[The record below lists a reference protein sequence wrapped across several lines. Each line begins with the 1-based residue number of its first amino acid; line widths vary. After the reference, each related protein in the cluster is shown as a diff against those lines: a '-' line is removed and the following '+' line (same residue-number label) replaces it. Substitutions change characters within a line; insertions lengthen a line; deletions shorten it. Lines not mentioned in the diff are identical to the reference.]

1 MPAFSFRHVKGEN
14 LETQCFGLL
23 IALDLY
29 PVFWDKACEVVE
41 AMSVEAREDPIVDV
55 GPWASRVTLD
65 IIGVAGMGHDF
76 NSVKDPNGELSRCY
90 KRVFSFNPSITV
102 QLIRAFLP
110 FALMSRPPLKRNHE
124 VRIARATIRRIC
136 NDLIDEKRAALA
148 KGVTERD
155 ILSVA
160 LESGGFSN
168 DNLVD
173 QLMTFLAAG
182 HETTASAMLWACYL
196 LCEHRDIQA
205 RLRAEV
211 RARLPSPSA
220 AGASK
225 VTSADIDGA
234 PYLNAFCNEALRI
247 FPSVPLTVRLAGRDT
262 AVLGQPI
269 PRGTTMIM
277 SPWAVNVNE
286 ELWGPDAEQFN
297 PDRWLDA
304 DGRVQH
310 TGGAESN
317 YSFLTFIHG
326 PRSCIGQNFARAE
339 FACLVAAWAG
349 RFEMRFEKDDY
360 VLQVGGGVTAKP
372 KGGLKVKMTPLEG
385 W

>member
-1 MPAFSFRHVKGEN
+1 
-14 LETQCFGLL
+14 
-23 IALDLY
+23 
-29 PVFWDKACEVVE
+29 VFWNKACEVVE
-41 AMSVEAREDPIVDV
+41 AMTEEAKENSIIDV
-55 GPWASRVTLD
+55 GDWASRVTLD

-76 NSVKDPNGELSRCY
+76 NSVQDPNGELSRCY
-90 KRVFSFNPSITV
+90 KRVFGFNPSNAL
-102 QLIRAFLP
+102 QLLRSVVP
-110 FALMSRPPLKRNHE
+110 FRLLSSLPLKRNRE
-124 VRIARATIRRIC
+124 VRTARATIRRIC
-136 NDLIDEKRAALA
+136 NDLIDKKRVALE

-196 LCEHRDIQA
+196 LCEHPDVQA

-211 RARLPSPSA
+211 REHLPSPST
-220 AGASK
+220 AGGSK
-225 VTSADIDGA
+225 VTSADVDGA
-234 PYLNAFCNEALRI
+234 SYLNAFCNEVLRF
-247 FPSVPLTVRLAGRDT
+247 FPSVPLTVRLAEHDT
-262 AVLGQPI
+262 TVLGRAI
-269 PRGTTMIM
+269 PKGTTMIM
-277 SPWAVNVNE
+277 SPWAINVNE
-286 ELWGPDAEQFN
+286 ELWGPDAETFN
-297 PDRWLDA
+297 PDRWLGA
-304 DGRVQH
+304 DGRAQH
-310 TGGAESN
+310 TGGADSN

-326 PRSCIGQNFARAE
+326 PRSCIGQNFAKAE

-372 KGGLKVKMTPLEG
+372 KGGLRVRMTPLDG

>member
-1 MPAFSFRHVKGEN
+1 M
-14 LETQCFGLL
+14 
-23 IALDLY
+23 
-29 PVFWDKACEVVE
+29 FWDKGCEVVE
-41 AMSVEAREDPIVDV
+41 AMTEDAKENGLVDV

-90 KRVFSFNPSITV
+90 KRVFGFNPSV
-102 QLIRAFLP
+102 MMQLLRDILP
-110 FALMSRPPLKRNHE
+110 FRLMANLPIKRNQE
-124 VRIARATIRRIC
+124 VREARATIRRIC
-136 NDLIDEKRAALA
+136 NDLIDKKRVALD
-148 KGVTERD
+148 KGVTGCD

-196 LCEHRDIQA
+196 LCEHRDVQA
-205 RLRAEV
+205 RLRAEI
-211 RARLPSPSA
+211 RERLPSPSA
-220 AGASK
+220 AGAAK
-225 VTSADIDGA
+225 VTSADIDGV
-234 PYLNAFCNEALRI
+234 PYLNAFCNEVLRF
-247 FPSVPLTVRLAGRDT
+247 FPSVPMTVRLADRDT
-262 AVLGQPI
+262 TVLGQVI
-269 PRGTTMIM
+269 PKGTTIIM

-286 ELWGPDAEQFN
+286 ELWGPDAESFN

-304 DGRVQH
+304 DGRAQH
-310 TGGAESN
+310 TGGAGSN

-326 PRSCIGQNFARAE
+326 PRSCIGQNFAKAE

-349 RFEMRFEKDDY
+349 RFDMRFENDDY
-360 VLQVGGGVTAKP
+360 VLKIGGGVTSKP
-372 KGGLKVKMTPLEG
+372 KGGLKVRMTPLEG